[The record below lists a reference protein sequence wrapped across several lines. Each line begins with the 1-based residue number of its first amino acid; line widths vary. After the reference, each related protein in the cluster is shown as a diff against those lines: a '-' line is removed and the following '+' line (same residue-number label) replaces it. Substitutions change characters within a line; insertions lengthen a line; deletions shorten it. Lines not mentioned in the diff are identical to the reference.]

1 MAKSTDIVPY
11 IPEKSLL
18 RPDEVAELFSVHVRT
33 IYRWEAEG
41 KLGGI
46 KFTASCL
53 RFPRNS
59 IIKFINSLNPAT

>member
-1 MAKSTDIVPY
+1 MAKATDSFSYVPD
-11 IPEKSLL
+11 KSLL

-46 KFTASCL
+46 KFTTSCL
-53 RFPRNS
+53 RFPRLS
-59 IIKFINSLNPAT
+59 IIKFINSLKPAT